1 MTGTVAKDAPANYAR
16 HHRTMWKTAL
26 EVLFLE
32 LMVFRQHFRS
42 SRKLMATGFEDC
54 STPFAER
61 PDSGGGGSPLDER
74 FWTRTGRCPV
84 KAQGFFLLPLQQDE
98 FRGV

>member
-16 HHRTMWKTAL
+16 QHRTMWKTAL

-32 LMVFRQHFRS
+32 LMVFRQHFRF
-42 SRKLMATGFEDC
+42 SRKLMVIAALGLCDRLEDC

-61 PDSGGGGSPLDER
+61 PDSGRGGSPLDER
-74 FWTRTGRCPV
+74 FWTRTGRRSV
-84 KAQGFFLLPLQQDE
+84 
-98 FRGV
+98 

>member
-32 LMVFRQHFRS
+32 LMVFRQHLRS
-42 SRKLMATGFEDC
+42 SRKLMAIAALGLYD
-54 STPFAER
+54 R
-61 PDSGGGGSPLDER
+61 
-74 FWTRTGRCPV
+74 V
-84 KAQGFFLLPLQQDE
+84 
-98 FRGV
+98 